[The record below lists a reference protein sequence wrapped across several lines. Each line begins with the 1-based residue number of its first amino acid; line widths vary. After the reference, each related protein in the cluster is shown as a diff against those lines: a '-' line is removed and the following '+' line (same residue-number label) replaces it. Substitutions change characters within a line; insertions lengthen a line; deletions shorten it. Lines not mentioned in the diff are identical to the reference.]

1 MTTSVVLRV
10 ILLGCKKQNKTINNQ
25 KKKKAQEER
34 GRSEKKNKQQWLNS
48 QFLKMGT
55 SQEGKWASNTEGPA
69 LQLLSNLMHESI
81 NRAMH

>member
-1 MTTSVVLRV
+1 MTTSVVLKV
-10 ILLGCKKQNKTINNQ
+10 ILLGCKKQNKTKNKQ
-25 KKKKAQEER
+25 KKKAQEER

>member
-1 MTTSVVLRV
+1 MTTSVVLKV
-10 ILLGCKKQNKTINNQ
+10 ILLGCKKQNKTKNKQ
-25 KKKKAQEER
+25 KKKAQEER

-81 NRAMH
+81 NKAMH